1 MILVIGGLASGK
13 REYVRKEYGF
23 SDQDMADAVLDD
35 QPVICNL
42 QNLVARDPAQSSS
55 IAADLM
61 KKQIVICNEVG
72 CGIVPMS
79 QNDRETREAVG
90 RLCIKLA
97 READKVIRICSGIPT
112 VIKG

>member
-13 REYVRKEYGF
+13 REYVRKEYGY
-23 SDQDMADAVLDD
+23 SDQDIADAVLDD
-35 QPVICNL
+35 KPVIYNL
-42 QNLVARDPAQSSS
+42 QDLVARDPAKCTSM
-55 IAADLM
+55 AAELM

-97 READKVIRICSGIPT
+97 READKVIRIYSGIPT